1 MAIKDDTQ
9 AEEIE
14 KGILER
20 RRLIQ
25 LEREKK
31 ENENNEK
38 DLTKKK
44 NLLKINNFLKK
55 ITII

>member
-1 MAIKDDTQ
+1 MAIKDDAQ